1 MRTNYIAAISG
12 GLLRAHS
19 AENVLARSGDYYAL
33 HAKWATTEVIG
44 GLKCQLSRRLA
55 YAALSGIVLGGG
67 MAYVAWGALRGNN
80 LNSGPI
86 ELVIYDDV
94 IDFHY
99 RGDRKNIGNLNKD
112 LGNVARQL
120 FASPKK
126 LPDTIV
132 GVSNRDMTSYLV
144 RKYGIASSKVD
155 NYPYLD
161 EVLRISDA
169 IRAAEGR
176 KPCPDRN
183 AYAISIKT
191 EEFIDRFA
199 FPSHYRG
206 QNS

>member
-1 MRTNYIAAISG
+1 
-12 GLLRAHS
+12 
-19 AENVLARSGDYYAL
+19 
-33 HAKWATTEVIG
+33 
-44 GLKCQLSRRLA
+44 
-55 YAALSGIVLGGG
+55 
-67 MAYVAWGALRGNN
+67 
-80 LNSGPI
+80 
-86 ELVIYDDV
+86 
-94 IDFHY
+94 
-99 RGDRKNIGNLNKD
+99 
-112 LGNVARQL
+112 
-120 FASPKK
+120 
-126 LPDTIV
+126 
-132 GVSNRDMTSYLV
+132 MTSYLV